1 MSKQDF
7 YRNLHSTFK
16 EKYILSEYRKKSITD
31 EYELYLEV
39 GVNADKTDGA
49 TLEDII
55 SKIRAI
61 NGVTVVRTSDT
72 SKMQNKKYDTIIY
85 FKYNPDAFNAGVS
98 LYQQHEYIKQ
108 QIKKI
113 PGITINR
120 ETPAP
125 GKLVRKGDTNS

>member
-7 YRNLHSTFK
+7 YRSLHSAFK

-98 LYQQHEYIKQ
+98 LYQQHEYIRQ